1 MNRTLLAGQRV
12 AITGGARGIG
22 LATARE
28 LASRGAVVI
37 LGDLDETLARE
48 AAAQVGHG
56 AIGLAVDVSDHDS
69 FTRFLEQATEVDQL
83 DVLVNNAGI
92 MPIGP
97 FLEQSPATLRRTMEV
112 NVLGC
117 LNGMS
122 LALPAMVERGSGHI
136 LNVASTAGKTPVPG
150 GVAYCGSKSAVVAMT
165 ETARVEFEGTG
176 VHFTCVL
183 PHFTNTEL
191 IAGTTATRVI
201 PVVQPEDVATA
212 IADAVERR
220 TKDVF
225 VPKVIGPILQTQP
238 LLGRRLRDTMSRR
251 LGAYDTFLHFDKA
264 KRSDY
269 DDRVSRTGDQT

>member
-1 MNRTLLAGQRV
+1 MSRTSLHGRRI

-28 LASRGAVVI
+28 LAGRGATVV
-37 LGDLDETLARE
+37 LGDLDATLAE
-48 AAAQVGHG
+48 AAAAQLGNGAVG
-56 AIGLAVDVSDHDS
+56 LVVDVSDHAS
-69 FTRFLEQATEVDQL
+69 FAEFIEAASSDAPL

-97 FLEQSPATLRRTMEV
+97 FLEQSPGTLRRTMEV

-117 LNGMS
+117 LHGMN

-165 ETARVEFEGTG
+165 ETARVEFAGTG
-176 VHFTCVL
+176 VDFTCVM

-191 IAGTTATRVI
+191 ISGTNATKLI
-201 PVVQPEDVATA
+201 PVVEPEDVATA

-220 TKDVF
+220 RKDVF

-251 LGAYDTFLHFDKA
+251 LGAYDTFLHFDKT
-264 KRSDY
+264 KRSGY
-269 DDRVSRTGDQT
+269 DDRVSNT